1 MALPDTGHYFPDNDE
16 NNKNI
21 DSKIILKKALSE
33 AKNKSYQLG
42 NIDLTLIMEEPR
54 LSSHVEDIKTSLSQ
68 TTNIETNRIGLK
80 VTTNEKIGAIGR
92 MEGIAAFAIC
102 TLILK
107 KD

>member
-1 MALPDTGHYFPDNDE
+1 
-16 NNKNI
+16 
-21 DSKIILKKALSE
+21 
-33 AKNKSYQLG
+33 
-42 NIDLTLIMEEPR
+42 MEEPKI
-54 LSSHVEDIKTSLSQ
+54 SPHVEDIKTSLSQ
-68 TTNIETNRIGLK
+68 TIKIETNRIGLK